1 MKKSTLAALF
11 VMPFSTTMY
20 LLNFLLFLLTF
31 IGRFQVDKKVDTL
44 AIPKS
49 YFSEKWI
56 FRAAVSPYKT
66 YVLSNHPNDTVHEM
80 AKDEALL
87 IKIWIQFFPQVI
99 FILFKFS
106 LLI

>member
-1 MKKSTLAALF
+1 
-11 VMPFSTTMY
+11 
-20 LLNFLLFLLTF
+20 
-31 IGRFQVDKKVDTL
+31 VDKKVDTL

-80 AKDEALL
+80 AKDETLL